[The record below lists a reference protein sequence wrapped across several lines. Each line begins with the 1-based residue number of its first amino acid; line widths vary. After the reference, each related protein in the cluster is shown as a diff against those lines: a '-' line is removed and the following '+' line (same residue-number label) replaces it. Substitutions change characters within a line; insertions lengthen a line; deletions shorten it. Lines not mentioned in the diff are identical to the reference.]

1 LALRFPFLETAV
13 VAHRGAHCCGRQENS
28 LSAIAHAVE
37 LRVPGIEIDVN
48 NLRDGELVL
57 SHDPYVALAASTMPL
72 LALTAPDL
80 TPLLRSGD
88 LVLAKD
94 ALELV
99 RPTNAFL
106 CLDWKGYG
114 DEARVVQLIDECGL
128 TERTIVSSKRADS
141 LARIKDERPELLTG
155 LSFEGSGGPDHCSV
169 GKSGDDVVDR
179 VRAARADAAMLERS
193 LASPAML
200 ASLRELGA
208 GVFVWTAQ
216 DAETRA
222 TLTDLAPDGIMSD
235 TLDEH
240 RSATLAR
247 C

>member
-1 LALRFPFLETAV
+1 LALRFPFLQTAV

-28 LSAIAHAVE
+28 LSAVVHAVE
-37 LRVPGIEIDVN
+37 LRVPGIEIDVH

-57 SHDPYVALAASTMPL
+57 SHDPYVALPASTMPL

-128 TERTIVSSKRADS
+128 TERTIVSSKRPDS

-155 LSFEGSGGPDHCSV
+155 LSLDSSEGPDHE
-169 GKSGDDVVDR
+169 VVER
-179 VRAARADAAMLERS
+179 VRAARADAAMLARS
-193 LASPAML
+193 LASPAMVR
-200 ASLRELGA
+200 SLRELGA
-208 GVFVWTAQ
+208 GVFVWTAK

-222 TLTDLAPDGIMSD
+222 TLADLAPDGIMSD
-235 TLDEH
+235 KLEEH
-240 RSATLAR
+240 RSATLQGEALTSA
-247 C
+247 